1 METKDDNQTNWQA
14 NWACELTSGEPLVWR
29 PSATRSKRSPSAER
43 GEIFHAEAHPP
54 GRTQD
59 RSFEE
64 QY

>member
-1 METKDDNQTNWQA
+1 METKDDNQGH
-14 NWACELTSGEPLVWR
+14 WARELTSGEPLVWR
-29 PSATRSKRSPSAER
+29 PPATRAKRSPSAER
-43 GEIFHAEAHPP
+43 GEIFHAEAFQL

>member
-1 METKDDNQTNWQA
+1 MGLETKDDSHA
-14 NWACELTSGEPLVWR
+14 GKARELTSGEPPEWR
-29 PSATRSKRSPSAER
+29 PRATRSKRSPSAED
-43 GEIFHAEAHPP
+43 GEIFHAEAFTR